1 MSRKEPRHP
10 RIQKRR
16 YASEREGKGR
26 FTVMVIPHSEKRIIN
41 LRVTALVFVVLGIM
55 VFGVASLFFYI
66 ATVYSDR
73 GREVAEQSTR
83 LEQNY
88 EGLQQVREQI
98 TGLRGGAGEFQA
110 AIQRAMQYTG
120 SEASGGTEGPE
131 VEGSGDFLEFE
142 WLREAS
148 DADIPDSLFISAVSE
163 MLDSYT
169 EPLIQLSQLFQ
180 EEREFLMNLPVLW
193 PVDSRAGQV
202 RRQWGPGEDPIR
214 GEFDMSQGVLIW
226 DVPGSPVV
234 ASANGKITRVDFDP
248 NGYGWHVDIE
258 HSFGFKTRYAHLQ
271 SIRVQPGDQV
281 TQGQVLG
288 TLGSSGN
295 TVEPRLGFEVWLGTE
310 NIDPNVFL
318 TVRPAA
324 GTEIVPNGRRS
335 LID

>member
-1 MSRKEPRHP
+1 MSRKEPKFP

-41 LRVTALVFVVLGIM
+41 VRVTALVFLVLGVMI
-55 VFGVASLFFYI
+55 FGVASLFFYV

-73 GREVAEQSTR
+73 GREVNEQSAQLAETR
-83 LEQNY
+83 QGLE
-88 EGLQQVREQI
+88 QVREQI
-98 TGLRGGAGEFQA
+98 TGLRGGAAEFQTA
-110 AIQRAMQYTG
+110 VQRAMQYAGTDLQTG
-120 SEASGGTEGPE
+120 SDAPE
-131 VEGSGDFLEFE
+131 VEGSGDFLDFE
-142 WLREAS
+142 WLREAG
-148 DADIPDSLFISAVSE
+148 DADVPDSLFISAVAE

-169 EPLIQLSQLFQ
+169 QPLAELSELFQ
-180 EEREFLMNLPVLW
+180 QEREFLMNLPVLW

-202 RRQWGPGEDPIR
+202 RRQWGPGEDPVT
-214 GEFDMSQGVLIW
+214 GEFDMSQGIHIW
-226 DVPGSPVV
+226 DVPGSLVV
-234 ASANGKITRVDFDP
+234 ASANGKVTRVDFDP
-248 NGYGWHVDIE
+248 QGYGWYVDLE
-258 HSFGFKTRYAHLQ
+258 HNFGFKTRYTHLQ
-271 SIRVQPGDQV
+271 NIRVQPGDEV

-324 GTEIVPNGRRS
+324 GAEIVPNARRS
-335 LID
+335 LVN